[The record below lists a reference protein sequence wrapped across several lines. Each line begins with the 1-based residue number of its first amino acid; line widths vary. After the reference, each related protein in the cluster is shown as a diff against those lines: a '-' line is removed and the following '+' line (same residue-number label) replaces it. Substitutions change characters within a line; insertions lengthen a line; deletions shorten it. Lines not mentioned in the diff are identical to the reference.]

1 MLLYKFAAATAILA
15 DSLPVGGDPAVTP
28 EELLQALLDTRSPSG
43 VISGDDPADSTRIRV
58 LRALREGAGSA
69 AELADRVDVSRQ
81 TVYRA
86 LDPCREAGLVRAV
99 EAGSALTCSG
109 GAVLR
114 AYDGICEEIERTA
127 LVQLARSAHKRW
139 ILDALD
145 DAPARKAVL
154 ATTARQTNGP
164 SRTTVHRIIDTFVD
178 DGYVLENRGR
188 YELTEAGRHLL
199 TAYTGFRSTIA
210 QVLDKRDFL
219 QWLPAD
225 LDSLPVDALADA
237 AVIRNTLGQP
247 HNVLSAFTRVADTEF
262 DTFRGISTIVSPT
275 LAQAYRPVLRSKAHV
290 SAVFPDDVLFKLH
303 QDPEF
308 LEFVREQGFG
318 SYIRD
323 GFAARGAELLF
334 VPGTLPLHLAIC
346 DDDRVMLAPAPS
358 TGVTDVTASAID
370 SRDPRLVEWATTYF
384 ESHRG
389 EGRPPLRVF
398 LERVK
403 GLTNSSKRARKPS
416 D

>member
-15 DSLPVGGDPAVTP
+15 DSLPVGGDLAVTP
-28 EELLQALLDTRSPSG
+28 EELLQALLDSRSPSG
-43 VISGDDPADSTRIRV
+43 VLSSDVPADTTRIRV

-114 AYDGICEEIERTA
+114 AYDDLCEEVKRTA

-145 DAPARKAVL
+145 EAPARKAVL
-154 ATTARQTNGP
+154 ATTARRTDGP
-164 SRTTVHRIIDTFVD
+164 SRTTVHRIIETFVG
-178 DGYVLENRGR
+178 DGYVHEDRGA

-199 TAYTGFRSTIA
+199 SAYTGFRSTIA
-210 QVLDKRDFL
+210 QVLEKRDFL
-219 QWLPAD
+219 RWLPSD

-237 AVIRNTLGQP
+237 AVIRNTQGQP

-262 DTFRGISTIVSPT
+262 DTFRGISTIVSPA
-275 LAQAYRPVLRSKAHV
+275 LAQAYRPVLRSKTHV
-290 SAVFPDDVLFKLH
+290 SAVFPDEVLFKLH

-308 LEFVREQGFG
+308 IEFVREQGFG

-323 GFAARGAELLF
+323 GFAARDAELLF
-334 VPGTLPLHLAIC
+334 VPGTIPLHLAIC

-370 SRDPRLVEWATTYF
+370 SRDPQLIEWTTAYF
-384 ESHRG
+384 DSHRAN
-389 EGRPPLRVF
+389 GRPPLRVF
-398 LERVK
+398 FERAK
-403 GLTNSSKRARKPS
+403 QLAHSPDRERNAS

>member
-1 MLLYKFAAATAILA
+1 MLLYKFTAATAILA
-15 DSLPVGGDPAVTP
+15 DSLPVGGDLAVTP
-28 EELLQALLDTRSPSG
+28 EELLQALLDSRSRSG
-43 VISGDDPADSTRIRV
+43 VISDDHPTDSTRIRV

-114 AYDGICEEIERTA
+114 AYDEICEEIERTA
-127 LVQLARSAHKRW
+127 LVQLSRSAHKRW
-139 ILDALD
+139 ILDALEE
-145 DAPARKAVL
+145 APARKAVL
-154 ATTARQTNGP
+154 ATTARQTDGP

-178 DGYVLENRGR
+178 DGYVLEDNGT
-188 YELTEAGRHLL
+188 YVLTEAGRHLR

-219 QWLPAD
+219 RWLPAD

-237 AVIRNTLGQP
+237 TVIHNTLGQP

-262 DTFRGISTIVSPT
+262 DTFRGIATIVSPA
-275 LAQAYRPVLRSKAHV
+275 LAQAYRPVLRSRAHV

-308 LEFVREQGFG
+308 IEFVREQGFG

-370 SRDPRLVEWATTYF
+370 SRDPQLIEWATAYF
-384 ESHRG
+384 DSHRAK
-389 EGRPPLRVF
+389 GRPPLRVF
-398 LERVK
+398 FERAK
-403 GLTNSSKRARKPS
+403 QLAHSPDRGRNAS